1 LRKFPD
7 HLSGKATNLWSMESA
22 VGVLAAQSVK
32 TAVPRDRLGPFVIV
46 TEPTLCVR
54 CGLLVPSVHTGAEVC
69 EKTGWCASCVRV
81 PPNVSGNLLREC
93 LNLRRAPDDLRKVV
107 EGWDE
112 LFQVTEEN
120 AWPYNNDDESSPEDD
135 VAAEEKSP
143 TP

>member
-7 HLSGKATNLWSMESA
+7 HLSGKATNLWNMESA